1 MDFREDFILECRIDD
16 CALQHVQKSSDN
28 KSNGS
33 ENNRHECEEDIF
45 FHDES
50 FSVAILVKRLHSL
63 FILVGII
70 NLMRT
75 GVFFIVKLAPH
86 MLAQLVKL
94 DEIIDLSTQLVRYHR
109 RVR

>member
-1 MDFREDFILECRIDD
+1 MDLREYFILECRIGD

-28 KSNGS
+28 KSSGS
-33 ENNRHECEEDIF
+33 ESNRHKCEEDNF

-50 FSVAILVKRLHSL
+50 FSVPILVKRLHSP

-70 NLMRT
+70 NSVRA
-75 GVFFIVKLAPH
+75 GVFFIVKLSPY

-94 DEIIDLSTQLVRYHR
+94 DEIIDLSAQFVGHHWRIR
-109 RVR
+109 